1 MSLRESAGVCGSL
14 LVVCESLREFATQSR
29 PLLFCVFARESSAQ
43 GYMHLFVCFTLI
55 CLHGRL
61 LTRNGIELDADSTGE
76 AVGGKKKQQTEEQE
90 WWLKSPTG
98 RLFVLGE
105 PDEHNKPSRPTVRQM
120 G

>member
-1 MSLRESAGVCGSL
+1 
-14 LVVCESLREFATQSR
+14 
-29 PLLFCVFARESSAQ
+29 
-43 GYMHLFVCFTLI
+43 
-55 CLHGRL
+55 
-61 LTRNGIELDADSTGE
+61 LDADSTGE

-105 PDEHNKPSRPTVRQM
+105 PDDNNKPSRPTVRQM